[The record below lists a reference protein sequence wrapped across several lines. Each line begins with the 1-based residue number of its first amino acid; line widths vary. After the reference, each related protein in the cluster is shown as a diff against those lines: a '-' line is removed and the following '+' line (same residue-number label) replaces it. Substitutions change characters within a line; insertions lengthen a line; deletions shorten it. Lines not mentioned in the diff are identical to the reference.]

1 MPGTN
6 LPYAFLR
13 HQLRQWDARVN
24 HAILGSKWAKRDS
37 DRIFCFYFLEKPD
50 DNPHWHGLVR
60 FFPIDDFPQEDQ
72 ERLFDESAGRI
83 WKKLITSGS
92 TDIQPVTRQK
102 GVIDYVSK
110 MLPYPISYEFLV
122 VPDELKLG

>member
-1 MPGTN
+1 M
-6 LPYAFLR
+6 
-13 HQLRQWDARVN
+13 VN

-72 ERLFDESAGRI
+72 ERLFDENAGRI

-92 TDIQPVTRQK
+92 TNIQPIACQK

-110 MLPYPISYEFLV
+110 MLPYPISYESLV